1 MQSNG
6 QIAAPPPAGADV
18 GCFHCGLPVPAG
30 SSFKVQ
36 VGGTWRTLCCPGCE
50 ILARVI
56 VGQGLDDYY
65 RLRDAVPSRAG
76 EADDGF
82 NPDLAYYD
90 EPALQSRFVRE
101 VAGQP
106 EAELLLEG
114 IRCAACVWLIEQ
126 TLMRTPGVSGVDVNY
141 TNHRA
146 RVRWNAAAT
155 RLSAVLQAVRRIGYR
170 AWPYEEGRLAL
181 IEKGERRAAVW
192 RLFVA
197 GFGMMQVMMYA
208 VPVYLAEE
216 GSMSADIEQ
225 LMRWASLVLTLPV
238 VIYSAAPFFSGA
250 LRDLRLAR
258 LGMDVPVA
266 IGIAVAFV
274 ASVWA
279 TIQASGSV
287 YFDSVSM
294 FVFLLLAGRYLELL
308 ARQRAGHTLQHLAR
322 LAPET
327 AHRLKPGAAGEAPA
341 PEAADNIETI
351 ARTQLAPGDR
361 VLVWPGETVPADG
374 VLESQRATL
383 NEALLSGESRPLAKL
398 AGAMLVGGSVNAGS
412 ALQMRI
418 TRVGDDTAL
427 AAIVRLMER
436 AASERPRWVEL
447 AQRAAGWFV
456 AVILLL
462 ALAAGLIWLQ
472 IDPSR
477 ALWIAVSVLVV
488 TCPCALSLATPVAL
502 TVATGEMARRNLI
515 VSRGHAIESLA
526 GASDIIFDKTGTL
539 TLGQMHLLETLV
551 LGERG
556 AGACLALAAAMER
569 SSEHPLARALVDAAG
584 SRPLPLADNT
594 LNVAGAGLQASVQGR
609 QYRIG
614 RADYVAQLHG
624 KVAPIAWLHTTDTV
638 VWLCDEAG
646 WIAAFRL
653 GDSLRPEAGAAIGRL
668 RGQGYRVH
676 LLSGDDEAVA
686 RRTAT
691 LLGID
696 LVRAPASP
704 ADKQAYVQA
713 LQADG
718 ARVAMVGD
726 GVNDAPVLA
735 QADVSVAM
743 GGGSDLAR
751 IRADAVLLSDSIADL
766 AAGIAVA
773 RRTQSVIRQNL
784 TWALAYNLLV
794 LPLAFAGWVT
804 PWIAGIG
811 MSASSLVV
819 VLNAL
824 RIRRAI
830 SRKATTG
837 KGFQPVVRP

>member
-1 MQSNG
+1 LQTPG
-6 QIAAPPPAGADV
+6 QISTDSNPASPAA
-18 GCFHCGLPVPAG
+18 CFHCGLPVPPG
-30 SSFKVQ
+30 SAFRVE
-36 VGGTWRTLCCPGCE
+36 VGGEWKNLCCPGCE
-50 ILARVI
+50 TLARVI

-65 RLRDAVPSRAG
+65 RLRQSVPEAPGRAG
-76 EADDGF
+76 AGETDDGF
-82 NPDLAYYD
+82 DPDLSLYD
-90 EPALQSRFVRE
+90 EPLLQARFVRE
-101 VAGQP
+101 VQGQP

-126 TLMRTPGVSGVDVNY
+126 TLARIPGVTGVEVNY
-141 TNHRA
+141 TSHRA

-155 RLSAVLQAVRRIGYR
+155 KLSAVLLAVRRIGYR

-181 IEKGERRAAVW
+181 IEKGERRSAVW

-208 VPVYLAEE
+208 VPVYLADE

-238 VIYSAAPFFSGA
+238 MVYSAAPFFSGA
-250 LRDLRLAR
+250 LRDLRMAR

-266 IGIAVAFV
+266 IGIAVAFI

-279 TIQASGSV
+279 TVNASGAV
-287 YFDSVSM
+287 YFDSVTM

-308 ARQRAGHTLQHLAR
+308 ARQSAGRTLQHLAR

-327 AHRLKPGAAGEAPA
+327 AHRFTH
-341 PEAADNIETI
+341 ETTDETETV
-351 ARTQLAPGDR
+351 ARALLVPGDR
-361 VLVWPGETVPADG
+361 VLVRPGETLPADG
-374 VLESQRATL
+374 QLESRRATL
-383 NEALLSGESRPLAKL
+383 SEALLTGESRPLSRL
-398 AGAMLVGGSVNAGS
+398 AGAALVGGSVNSGS
-412 ALQMRI
+412 ALTMRV
-418 TRVGDDTAL
+418 TRVGGDTAL
-427 AAIVRLMER
+427 AAIMRLMER

-462 ALAAGLIWLQ
+462 SLAAGLAWMQ
-472 IDPSR
+472 IDPAR

-515 VSRGHAIESLA
+515 VTRGHAIESLA
-526 GASDIIFDKTGTL
+526 AATDLVFDKTGTL
-539 TLGQMHLLETLV
+539 TRGQMRVLESLA

-556 AGACLALAAAMER
+556 ADACLAIAAAIER

-584 SRPLPLADNT
+584 ARPLPLVDETNNAP
-594 LNVAGAGLQASVQGR
+594 GAGIEAVLLGR
-609 QYRIG
+609 RYRIG
-614 RADYVAQLHG
+614 RADYVAALHG
-624 KVAPIAWLHTTDTV
+624 QAVPIAWLHATDSV
-638 VWLCDEAG
+638 VWLGDGTG
-646 WIAAFRL
+646 WLAAFRV
-653 GDSLRPEAGAAIGRL
+653 GDSLRPDAGAAIASL
-668 RGQGYRVH
+668 RQRGYRVH
-676 LLSGDDEAVA
+676 LLSGDDHAVA
-686 RRTAT
+686 RRTAAT
-691 LLGID
+691 LGIE

-704 ADKQAYVQA
+704 AEKQAYVKA
-713 LQADG
+713 LQARG
-718 ARVAMVGD
+718 ARVAMIGD
-726 GVNDAPVLA
+726 GINDTPVLA

-751 IRADAVLLSDSIADL
+751 IRADAVLVGDSLDDL

-773 RRTQSVIRQNL
+773 RRTRTVIRQNL
-784 TWALAYNLLV
+784 AWALAYNLVV

-824 RIRRAI
+824 RIRRDI
-830 SRKATTG
+830 LQRTGGKAAPDA
-837 KGFQPVVRP
+837 GFQTMAD